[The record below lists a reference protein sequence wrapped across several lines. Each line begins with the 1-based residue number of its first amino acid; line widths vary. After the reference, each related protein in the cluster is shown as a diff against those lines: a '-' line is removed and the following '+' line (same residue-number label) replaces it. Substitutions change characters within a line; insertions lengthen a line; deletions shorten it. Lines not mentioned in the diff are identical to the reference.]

1 MEPDPSDVVSSQPGF
16 LSRFFTGMSQRYQT
30 YLDRSV
36 PHSPARWVATLLLEF
51 CYLGRVFFLQG
62 WYIVT
67 YALGI
72 YQLNLFIAFLTPKME
87 PVITEDSEDDGP
99 TLPTKANEE
108 FRPFIRRLPEFK
120 FWYSATKSIVIASF
134 CTFFDIFNVPVFWR
148 DIGHVLFHPI
158 FPDNEKTNRAYCP
171 KIHNKF
177 WLGLQPPPDSYAY
190 DQCRQTILLNKRPE
204 QISTCRHENKFYLSS
219 FRWGVLDLT
228 HPCSPTAER
237 RQRNRSQRKTP
248 PLTPGDTDG
257 PYLDSFN
264 RNSPTGRRQRSG
276 RRQRDGGTADNP
288 RQTSMSS
295 LVSDKFNII
304 TVPPRF
310 YHSSL
315 SSSGLTSHAAWP
327 KLPRTEIENLL

>member
-134 CTFFDIFNVPVFWR
+134 CTFFDIFNVPVFWP
-148 DIGHVLFHPI
+148 ILVMYFFILFFLTMRRQIEHMVKYRYSHGQEAKQNTRAKKI
-158 FPDNEKTNRAYCP
+158 QEMLYNEETQLVWRNLVSFSFMSVDYLHIP
-171 KIHNKF
+171 SF
-177 WLGLQPPPDSYAY
+177 VFFSLQPFSKLKDF
-190 DQCRQTILLNKRPE
+190 TN
-204 QISTCRHENKFYLSS
+204 
-219 FRWGVLDLT
+219 GVLL
-228 HPCSPTAER
+228 
-237 RQRNRSQRKTP
+237 
-248 PLTPGDTDG
+248 
-257 PYLDSFN
+257 
-264 RNSPTGRRQRSG
+264 
-276 RRQRDGGTADNP
+276 
-288 RQTSMSS
+288 
-295 LVSDKFNII
+295 
-304 TVPPRF
+304 
-310 YHSSL
+310 
-315 SSSGLTSHAAWP
+315 
-327 KLPRTEIENLL
+327 

>member
-134 CTFFDIFNVPVFWR
+134 CTFFDIFNVPVFWP
-148 DIGHVLFHPI
+148 ILVMYFFILF
-158 FPDNEKTNRAYCP
+158 F
-171 KIHNKF
+171 
-177 WLGLQPPPDSYAY
+177 
-190 DQCRQTILLNKRPE
+190 
-204 QISTCRHENKFYLSS
+204 
-219 FRWGVLDLT
+219 LT
-228 HPCSPTAER
+228 MR
-237 RQRNRSQRKTP
+237 RQIEHMIKYRYLPWSRGKTKYKGKED
-248 PLTPGDTDG
+248 TGDVI
-257 PYLDSFN
+257 
-264 RNSPTGRRQRSG
+264 Q
-276 RRQRDGGTADNP
+276 
-288 RQTSMSS
+288 
-295 LVSDKFNII
+295 
-304 TVPPRF
+304 
-310 YHSSL
+310 
-315 SSSGLTSHAAWP
+315 
-327 KLPRTEIENLL
+327 